1 MLRLAN
7 IFTATIQNLGNA
19 AHTAQSKQVNKPI
32 AANRRWE
39 RKSILEASSANSPVM
54 APDFKNSQ

>member
-7 IFTATIQNLGNA
+7 IFTTTIQNLGNA

-32 AANRRWE
+32 VSRLFENVPYWTR
-39 RKSILEASSANSPVM
+39 
-54 APDFKNSQ
+54 

>member
-39 RKSILEASSANSPVM
+39 RKSILEASSANSR
-54 APDFKNSQ
+54 